1 MKFKILR
8 FKSVNST
15 NDVAINLIKKNM
27 IYPSII
33 ISDIQTNGRG
43 QRVKRWISIKGKHFY
58 EPIF

>member
-43 QRVKRWISIKGKHFY
+43 QRGKRWFGVWNSF
-58 EPIF
+58 